1 MLSYSFIC
9 LMAHTYGAF
18 FAHRNEE
25 EVKKLSAKAPQSK
38 YAYQSWSSVEV
49 ANIRK
54 ILEYP
59 EDFDILGGVLD
70 QVE

>member
-1 MLSYSFIC
+1 
-9 LMAHTYGAF
+9 MAHTYGAF

-25 EVKKLSAKAPQSK
+25 EVKKLSNKAPQSK
-38 YAYQSWSSVEV
+38 YSYQSWSAVEV
-49 ANIRK
+49 GNIRR